1 MIYINKFFSMIKD
14 IFKGL
19 DKTALHILKRGL
31 HFCIVLCI
39 ISIIILFIFQFFI
52 TNFLM
57 FELGFTIL
65 RASIIFAIEFVI
77 CAIAAD
83 KIKKQII

>member
-1 MIYINKFFSMIKD
+1 MINKIFLRIKN
-14 IFKGL
+14 IFKSL

-31 HFCIVLCI
+31 LFCSIICI
-39 ISIIILFIFQFFI
+39 ISIIILFIYQFFA
-52 TNFLM
+52 NNLLM
-57 FELGFTIL
+57 FEIGFTL
-65 RASIIFAIEFVI
+65 FKCSLIFAIEFVI